1 MRCPYCGDDAN
12 RVVDSRLGRDEAE
25 IRRRRECLECG
36 RRFTT
41 RERVEDVLPKIVK
54 RDERREDFDRRK
66 LLASVERACAK
77 RPVSIDALER
87 LADRI
92 EKRLQETGQTEVASE
107 QMGAWILADLA
118 SVDLL
123 SAARFA
129 SVFQSFESADD
140 YVAFFE
146 SARAQR
152 YDTTG
157 SFAGFAAERS
167 PAALVA
173 AEDEPDAEAPRRPPV
188 LTTEP

>member
-1 MRCPYCGDDAN
+1 MRCPYCGDDSN

-41 RERVEDVLPKIVK
+41 RERVEDVLPKLVK

-66 LLASVERACAK
+66 LLASVEKACAK

-92 EKRLQETGQTEVASE
+92 EKRLQETGQAEVASE
-107 QMGAWILADLA
+107 RVGEWTLEELCG
-118 SVDLL
+118 VDLM

-129 SVFQSFESADD
+129 SVFRGFDSADD
-140 YVAFFE
+140 YVEFFAAARARLYE
-146 SARAQR
+146 SA
-152 YDTTG
+152 
-157 SFAGFAAERS
+157 AA
-167 PAALVA
+167 AVLVA
-173 AEDEPDAEAPRRPPV
+173 AEDDAGPEAPRRPS
-188 LTTEP
+188 

>member
-1 MRCPYCGDDAN
+1 VRCPYCGDDSN

-66 LLASVERACAK
+66 LLASIEKACAK

-87 LADRI
+87 LCDRV
-92 EKRLQETGQTEVASE
+92 EKRLQEGGATEVPSE
-107 QMGAWILADLA
+107 RVGEWVLEELCG
-118 SVDLL
+118 VDLM

-129 SVFQSFESADD
+129 SVFRGFERAAD
-140 YVAFFE
+140 YVEFFATAE
-146 SARAQR
+146 GRLYDAAASAAL
-152 YDTTG
+152 
-157 SFAGFAAERS
+157 AAE
-167 PAALVA
+167 
-173 AEDEPDAEAPRRPPV
+173 AEGPSAAPRRPSA
-188 LTTEP
+188 

>member
-1 MRCPYCGDDAN
+1 MRCPYCGDDSN

-41 RERVEDVLPKIVK
+41 RERVEDVLPKLVK

-66 LLASVERACAK
+66 LLASVEKACAK

-92 EKRLQETGQTEVASE
+92 EKRLQETGQAEVASE
-107 QMGAWILADLA
+107 RVGEWTLEELCG
-118 SVDLL
+118 VDLM

-129 SVFQSFESADD
+129 SVFRGFDSADD
-140 YVAFFE
+140 YVDFFAAARARRYE
-146 SARAQR
+146 SAAA
-152 YDTTG
+152 TG
-157 SFAGFAAERS
+157 
-167 PAALVA
+167 LVA
-173 AEDEPDAEAPRRPPV
+173 DDGEGSEAPRRPS
-188 LTTEP
+188 

>member
-41 RERVEDVLPKIVK
+41 RERVEDVLPKLVK

-66 LLASVERACAK
+66 LLASVERACVK

-87 LADRI
+87 LADRV

-107 QMGAWILADLA
+107 QMGEWVLEDLA
-118 SVDLL
+118 RIDLL

-129 SVFQSFESADD
+129 SVFRSFESADD

-146 SARAQR
+146 SARTHR
-152 YDTTG
+152 YDTTE
-157 SFAGFAAERS
+157 SFAGLAADAL
-167 PAALVA
+167 PTALVA
-173 AEDEPDAEAPRRPPV
+173 GEDEPEAEAQRRPPS
-188 LTTEP
+188 